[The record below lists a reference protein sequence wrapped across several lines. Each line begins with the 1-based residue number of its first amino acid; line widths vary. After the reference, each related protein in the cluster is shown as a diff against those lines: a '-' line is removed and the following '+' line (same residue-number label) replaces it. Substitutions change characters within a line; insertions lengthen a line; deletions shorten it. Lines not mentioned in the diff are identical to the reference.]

1 MKEEADPRSP
11 FKDDR
16 SMNRQIEMINQAF
29 RQSPIDIEAMAQTQ
43 RNNKRTVI
51 DPDKVDFGRMME
63 LTKML
68 TEDTPLGII
77 IHPVPFAEIE
87 TDTDATLNMVM
98 QALGLYTFPTQE
110 LVDWL
115 HAEIDDDPELE
126 PHSAIE
132 ICCGTGWLGRSLGI
146 PTTDSR
152 LQEREDIRKSYLSQ
166 GAMPIS
172 YPKDVEQLDAIS
184 AIRKYEPE
192 YIIASYCT
200 HLYGTGS
207 LKSGN
212 AFGVDTRWVRSHCRR
227 FYHIGNDDIHFRDPI
242 MKMPHKRLQFPWLVT
257 RGNSAHA
264 RIYVWENKN
273 F

>member
-1 MKEEADPRSP
+1 
-11 FKDDR
+11 
-16 SMNRQIEMINQAF
+16 MNRLISQTNAAF
-29 RQSPIDIEAMAQTQ
+29 RNAPIDMVAMARTQ
-43 RNNKRTVI
+43 RNNKRTAI
-51 DPDKVDFGRMME
+51 NRADVDFGRTVE
-63 LTKML
+63 LTQML
-68 TEDTPLGII
+68 TEDTDLGMMVRPL
-77 IHPVPFAEIE
+77 PYAEIAG
-87 TDTDATLNMVM
+87 DTVATLNVVM

-115 HAEIDDDPELE
+115 RSEIDDDPDYE
-126 PHSAIE
+126 PHTAIE

-152 LQEREDIRKSYLSQ
+152 LQERDDIRQSYLAQ

-172 YPKDVEQLDAIS
+172 YPKDVEPLDALS

-192 YIIASYCT
+192 YVVASYCT

-227 FYHIGNDDIHFRDPI
+227 FYHIGNDDIHHRDPI
-242 MKMPHKRLQFPWLVT
+242 QKMPHRRLQFPWLVT

-264 RIYVWENKN
+264 RIYVWENRSY
-273 F
+273 

>member
-1 MKEEADPRSP
+1 
-11 FKDDR
+11 
-16 SMNRQIEMINQAF
+16 MNKAFCRQ
-29 RQSPIDIEAMAQTQ
+29 PIDIEAMKHTQ
-43 RNNKRTVI
+43 RGNKRTVI
-51 DPDKVDFGRMME
+51 DPGRVDFTRMTE
-63 LTKML
+63 LTRMI
-68 TEDTPLGII
+68 TEDTELGMMIRPL
-77 IHPVPFAEIE
+77 PYAEIAG
-87 TDTDATLNMVM
+87 DTPDTLNMVM

-115 HAEIDDDPELE
+115 HSEIGDDPEME
-126 PHSAIE
+126 PHTAIE

-146 PTTDSR
+146 PITDSR
-152 LQEREDIRKSYLSQ
+152 LQEREDIRQSYLAQ
-166 GAMPIS
+166 MAVPIT
-172 YPKDVEQLDAIS
+172 YPDDMEPLDALS

-192 YIIASYCT
+192 YVIASYCT

-242 MKMPHKRLQFPWLVT
+242 MKMPHRRLQFPWLVT

-264 RIYVWENKN
+264 RVYVWENKLY
-273 F
+273 